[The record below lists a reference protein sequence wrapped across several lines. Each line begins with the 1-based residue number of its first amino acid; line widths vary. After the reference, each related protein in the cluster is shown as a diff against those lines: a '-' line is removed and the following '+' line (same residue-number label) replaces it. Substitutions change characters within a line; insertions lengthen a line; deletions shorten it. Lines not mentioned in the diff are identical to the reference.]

1 MKKIIKSKI
10 AVTFCMLLLS
20 TAFLCSCSKDSNN
33 PTPTPTPANGGFA
46 WTVNRGTTVITA
58 NTGTKVTGTFQG
70 TGTLTSG
77 TNSVAGTCA
86 DIPVQ

>member
-33 PTPTPTPANGGFA
+33 PTPTPTPANGSFT
-46 WTVNRGTTVITA
+46 WTVNR
-58 NTGTKVTGTFQG
+58 GTKVTGTFQG